1 MVHSLLVFHFVKFLR
16 VPSMRIPLNEI
27 LQFHPDLTRIRNC
40 EPGPLDVIAAAD
52 DICCTLW
59 SARSGIKSI
68 KAMHKRFNRDFLA
81 VIAVVSASAIVGV
94 SGADAQDEED
104 FFHLGVVEYEIA
116 CLPCHGTDGRG
127 DGPDAQFLETRPT
140 DLTGIAQAN
149 GGEFPA
155 DRLRQ
160 IVDGRT
166 WVADHGP
173 RAMPVWGER
182 YRSLASDAGIA
193 DAEQEVQ
200 TRIDALVDYVE
211 SLQEP

>member
-1 MVHSLLVFHFVKFLR
+1 MLSL
-16 VPSMRIPLNEI
+16 
-27 LQFHPDLTRIRNC
+27 
-40 EPGPLDVIAAAD
+40 AAD
-52 DICCTLW
+52 GNRCTLW
-59 SARSGIKSI
+59 LVRSEIKSI
-68 KAMHKRFNRDFLA
+68 KAMHKRLHRNFLA
-81 VIAVVSASAIVGV
+81 VVAAAWASAIVGA
-94 SGADAQDEED
+94 SGANAQAEDD

-116 CLPCHGTDGRG
+116 CLPCHGIEGRG
-127 DGPDAQFLETRPT
+127 DGPDVQFLETRPT
-140 DLTGIAQAN
+140 DLTGIAQAS

-160 IVDGRT
+160 IVDGRA
-166 WVADHGP
+166 WVANHGP

>member
-1 MVHSLLVFHFVKFLR
+1 MQIL
-16 VPSMRIPLNEI
+16 PDAIP
-27 LQFHPDLTRIRNC
+27 QFRPDPTRTGNC
-40 EPGPLDVIAAAD
+40 EPGPLDGIASAHG
-52 DICCTLW
+52 IRCTLW
-59 SARSGIKSI
+59 SPRTGIKFI
-68 KAMHKRFNRDFLA
+68 RAMRKRLHREFFAVLA
-81 VIAVVSASAIVGV
+81 VLSAAVIVGA
-94 SGADAQDEED
+94 SGAHAQSDED

-116 CLPCHGTDGRG
+116 CLPCHGIEGRG

-149 GGEFPA
+149 GGDFPA